1 MYSCAEEE
9 GKGPEDGGK
18 EWYSGLERERAPEGR
33 RRWRTAPRTTLGG
46 KAREKAAQDPW
57 RRLVLLRGLNVDSN
71 GPLSPSCVTSAV
83 PADRVLLGRTLCLF
97 MLLLLSPIFTQCL
110 PPAGI

>member
-18 EWYSGLERERAPEGR
+18 EGYSGLERERAPEER

-46 KAREKAAQDPW
+46 KAREKAAQEPW
-57 RRLVLLRGLNVDSN
+57 RRLVLLHGLNVDSD
-71 GPLSPSCVTSAV
+71 GSWPPSCVTSAV
-83 PADRVLLGRTLCLF
+83 PADRILLIRTLCLF
-97 MLLLLSPIFTQCL
+97 MLLLLSPIFMQCL